1 MVNIAYKNS
10 KLLVIKNCFS
20 SKYRKYMLN
29 ITFPKACYKILLN
42 KKFKYTKKIR

>member
-10 KLLVIKNCFS
+10 KSLIIKNYFS
-20 SKYRKYMLN
+20 CKYRKYLLN
-29 ITFPKACYKILLN
+29 IIFLKVCYKILLN